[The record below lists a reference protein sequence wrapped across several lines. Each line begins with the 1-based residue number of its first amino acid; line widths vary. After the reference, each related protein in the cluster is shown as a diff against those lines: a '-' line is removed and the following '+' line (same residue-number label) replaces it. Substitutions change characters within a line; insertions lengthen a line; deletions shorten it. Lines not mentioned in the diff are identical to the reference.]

1 MVDKKVSSR
10 FNWLRATR
18 FWLGILLSLLAL
30 YLVARDVRW
39 TEVCAALS
47 KADLLVLLLA
57 LGSVLLNTWAKAA
70 RWRLLLYPTHSRV
83 SMLNCLSALLAG
95 QLANALLPARLGDL
109 MRAYFIGERASI
121 SKVFA
126 LATTVVEKAMDS
138 VMLLLLIAVL
148 SPWTPMPSWLRRSSL
163 IVSGVLAALLLGVI
177 VLASQR
183 NRIAGALQ
191 GWIER
196 HASLEFLRLAVRLV
210 EASGELGALRDA
222 LVQARLWGWSV
233 LIWLLAV
240 GTNSLVFRAL
250 DLEVSTL
257 ASPLLLVVL
266 MTGAVLP
273 TSPLQLGVFHYLCV
287 LTLAIFGLERN
298 VALSYAVLLHLV
310 VYLPIVIGGVLG
322 LWVGDFDLGRA
333 GMVLRGRST

>member
-1 MVDKKVSSR
+1 
-10 FNWLRATR
+10 
-18 FWLGILLSLLAL
+18 
-30 YLVARDVRW
+30 
-39 TEVCAALS
+39 
-47 KADLLVLLLA
+47 
-57 LGSVLLNTWAKAA
+57 
-70 RWRLLLYPTHSRV
+70 
-83 SMLNCLSALLAG
+83 
-95 QLANALLPARLGDL
+95 
-109 MRAYFIGERASI
+109 
-121 SKVFA
+121 
-126 LATTVVEKAMDS
+126 
-138 VMLLLLIAVL
+138 
-148 SPWTPMPSWLRRSSL
+148 
-163 IVSGVLAALLLGVI
+163 
-177 VLASQR
+177 
-183 NRIAGALQ
+183 
-191 GWIER
+191 
-196 HASLEFLRLAVRLV
+196 VRLV

-266 MTGAVLP
+266 MTGAVVP